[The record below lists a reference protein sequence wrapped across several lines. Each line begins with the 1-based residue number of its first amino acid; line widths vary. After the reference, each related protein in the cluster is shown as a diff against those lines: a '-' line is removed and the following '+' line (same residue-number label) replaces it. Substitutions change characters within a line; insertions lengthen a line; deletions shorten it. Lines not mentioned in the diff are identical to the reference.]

1 MAAAEEV
8 RKGYRDSGARTAR
21 DILKMDKL
29 VVLDFGSQYSHLICR
44 RIREANVYCE
54 LLPYNTPAK
63 VIKEI
68 DPKGI
73 IFSGGPASV
82 YAKNAPKPDKEIFK
96 MGKPI
101 LGICYGHQVLV
112 DSFGGRVKHS
122 NSREYGRAELAI
134 DGIDEKEEREEDN
147 SSDLFKGL
155 GSGIIK
161 CWMSH
166 ADAAEKLPEGFKVLA
181 HTENSFS
188 AAIGNPEKKFYGIQF
203 HPEVVHTEKGGQ
215 ILKNF
220 AQTISRAKPEWNIES
235 FIETT
240 VNDIRKKV
248 GKEKVLAAVSGGID
262 STTVAALMHKAI
274 GDQLSCVFINHG
286 LLRQDEEKE
295 VIRLFKDHLRI
306 NVIYVNAEKQFL
318 SKLKDVSDPEK
329 KRKIIG
335 EEFAN
340 VFAAVVKK
348 KKKKKMMMMKR
359 KKKKKDTEQF
369 QWLAQGTLY
378 PDVIESGVSKGPA
391 AVIKTHHNVGGLPK
405 WLDLKVIEP
414 LRYLYKDEVRK
425 AAKLLGVPDELLK
438 RHPFPGPGLAV
449 RIIGEVTPEKIR
461 ICKHAS
467 KIIED
472 ELKETTADTSVSA
485 SNGGG
490 GQWYDKVWQAY
501 AAVGDDRAV
510 GVLGDE
516 RIYGH
521 IVTIRVVE
529 SMDAMTAD
537 WSRLPYELIEKI
549 SNRITNEVE
558 GVTWVTYAVSS
569 KPPATIEPQ

>member
-1 MAAAEEV
+1 M
-8 RKGYRDSGARTAR
+8 
-21 DILKMDKL
+21 
-29 VVLDFGSQYSHLICR
+29 VLDFGSQYSHLICR

-82 YAKNAPKPDKEIFK
+82 YAQNAPKPDKEIFK
-96 MGKPI
+96 MGKPL

-112 DSFGGRVKHS
+112 DSFGGKVKRT
-122 NSREYGRAELAI
+122 NNREYGRSVLIIE
-134 DGIDEKEEREEDN
+134 GEGEEDT
-147 SSDLFKGL
+147 SDLFKGL
-155 GSGIIK
+155 GPGIMN

-181 HTENSFS
+181 RTESSFS
-188 AAIGNPEKKFYGIQF
+188 AAIGNPDKKFYGIQF
-203 HPEVVHTEKGGQ
+203 HPEVVHTEKGTQ

-220 AQTISRAKPEWNIES
+220 AQTISGAKPEWDIES
-235 FIETT
+235 FIESTIK
-240 VNDIRKKV
+240 DIRKQV

-262 STTVAALMHKAI
+262 STTVAALMHRAI

-286 LLRQDEEKE
+286 LLRQDEEKD
-295 VIRLFKDHLRI
+295 VVRLFKDHLGI
-306 NVIYVNAEKQFL
+306 NIIYVDAEKQFL
-318 SKLKDVSDPEK
+318 GKLKGVSDPEE

-340 VFAAVVKK
+340 VFAAVVK
-348 KKKKKMMMMKR
+348 R
-359 KKKKKDTEQF
+359 KKEEKEKDDADSF

-405 WLDLKVIEP
+405 WLNLKVIEP

-467 KIIED
+467 NIVED
-472 ELKETTADTSVSA
+472 ELKSTAAFAPTSA
-485 SNGGG
+485 SIASPAVAAVAGNDNTAG
-490 GQWYDKVWQAY
+490 WYDRVWQAY

-516 RIYGH
+516 RVYGH
-521 IVTIRVVE
+521 IVIIRIVE
-529 SMDAMTAD
+529 SVDAMTAD

>member
-1 MAAAEEV
+1 
-8 RKGYRDSGARTAR
+8 
-21 DILKMDKL
+21 MDKL

-82 YAKNAPKPDKEIFK
+82 YAQNAPKPDKEIFK
-96 MGKPI
+96 MGKPL

-112 DSFGGRVKHS
+112 DTFGGKVKRS
-122 NSREYGRAELAI
+122 NSREYGRSMLIIE
-134 DGIDEKEEREEDN
+134 GEGGGEEEGT
-147 SSDLFKGL
+147 SDLFKGL
-155 GSGIIK
+155 GPGIMN

-166 ADAAEKLPEGFKVLA
+166 ADAAEILPEGFKVLA
-181 HTENSFS
+181 RTENSFS
-188 AAIGNPEKKFYGIQF
+188 AAIGNPDKKFYGIQF
-203 HPEVVHTEKGGQ
+203 HPEVVHTEKGTQ

-220 AQTISRAKPEWNIES
+220 AQTISGAKPEWDIES
-235 FIETT
+235 FIESTI
-240 VNDIRKKV
+240 NDIRKQV

-286 LLRQDEEKE
+286 LLRQDEEKD
-295 VIRLFKDHLRI
+295 VVRLFKDHLGI

-318 SKLKDVSDPEK
+318 GKLKGVIDPEE

-348 KKKKKMMMMKR
+348 KKNDEE
-359 KKKKKDTEQF
+359 KDADSF

-467 KIIED
+467 KIVED
-472 ELKETTADTSVSA
+472 ELKSTAAFAPTSA
-485 SNGGG
+485 SVASPAAAVATNDNAG
-490 GQWYDKVWQAY
+490 WYDKVWQAY

-516 RIYGH
+516 RVYGH
-521 IVTIRVVE
+521 IVIIRIVE

>member
-1 MAAAEEV
+1 
-8 RKGYRDSGARTAR
+8 
-21 DILKMDKL
+21 MDKI

-82 YAKNAPKPDKEIFK
+82 YAENAPKPDKEIFN
-96 MGKPI
+96 MDKPL

-112 DSFGGRVKHS
+112 DTFGGKVKRS
-122 NSREYGRAELAI
+122 NSREYGRSVLIIE
-134 DGIDEKEEREEDN
+134 GKEEDTP
-147 SSDLFKGL
+147 DLFKGL
-155 GSGIIK
+155 GPGIMN

-166 ADAAEKLPEGFKVLA
+166 ADAAEELPEGFKVLA
-181 HTENSFS
+181 RTESSFS
-188 AAIGNPEKKFYGIQF
+188 AAIGNIDKKYYGIQF
-203 HPEVVHTEKGGQ
+203 HPEVVHTEKGTQ

-220 AQTISRAKPEWNIES
+220 AQTISGAKPEWNIES
-235 FIETT
+235 FIESTI
-240 VNDIRKKV
+240 NDIRKQV

-286 LLRQDEEKE
+286 LLRQDEEKD
-295 VIRLFKDHLRI
+295 VVKLFKDHLGI

-318 SKLKDVSDPEK
+318 GKLKGISDPEE
-329 KRKIIG
+329 KRKVIG

-348 KKKKKMMMMKR
+348 KKNNDEG
-359 KKKKKDTEQF
+359 KDTDSF

-405 WLDLKVIEP
+405 WLNLKVIEP

-425 AAKLLGVPDELLK
+425 AAKLLGVPNELLR

-467 KIIED
+467 KIVED
-472 ELKETTADTSVSA
+472 ELKSTAAFAPTFASIAPAMADTDNNV
-485 SNGGG
+485 G
-490 GQWYDKVWQAY
+490 WYDKVWQAY
-501 AAVGDDRAV
+501 AAVGNDRAV

-516 RIYGH
+516 RVYGH
-521 IVTIRVVE
+521 IVIIRIVE
-529 SMDAMTAD
+529 SSDAMTAD

>member
-1 MAAAEEV
+1 
-8 RKGYRDSGARTAR
+8 
-21 DILKMDKL
+21 MDKL

-82 YAKNAPKPDKEIFK
+82 YAQNAPKPDKEIFK
-96 MGKPI
+96 MGKPL

-112 DSFGGRVKHS
+112 DSFGGKVKRT
-122 NSREYGRAELAI
+122 NSREYGRSVLIIE
-134 DGIDEKEEREEDN
+134 GEGEEGT
-147 SSDLFKGL
+147 SDLFKGL
-155 GSGIIK
+155 GPGIMN

-166 ADAAEKLPEGFKVLA
+166 ADAAEKLPEGFRVLA
-181 HTENSFS
+181 RTENSFS
-188 AAIGNPEKKFYGIQF
+188 AAIGNPDKKFYGIQF
-203 HPEVVHTEKGGQ
+203 HPEVVHTEKGTQ

-220 AQTISRAKPEWNIES
+220 AQTISGAKPEWDIES
-235 FIETT
+235 FIESTI
-240 VNDIRKKV
+240 NDIRRQV

-286 LLRQDEEKE
+286 LLRQDEEKD
-295 VIRLFKDHLRI
+295 VVRLFKDHLGI
-306 NVIYVNAEKQFL
+306 NVIYVDAEKQFL
-318 SKLKDVSDPEK
+318 GKLKGVSDPEE

-340 VFAAVVKK
+340 IFAAVVKK
-348 KKKKKMMMMKR
+348 KKDEE
-359 KKKKKDTEQF
+359 KDAGSF

-405 WLDLKVIEP
+405 WLNLKVIEP

-449 RIIGEVTPEKIR
+449 RIIGEVTSEKIR

-467 KIIED
+467 KIVED
-472 ELKETTADTSVSA
+472 ELKSTAAFAPTSA
-485 SNGGG
+485 SAASTAATATANNVG
-490 GQWYDKVWQAY
+490 WYDKVWQAY

-516 RIYGH
+516 RVYGH
-521 IVTIRVVE
+521 IVIIRIVE
-529 SMDAMTAD
+529 SIDAMTAD

>member
-1 MAAAEEV
+1 
-8 RKGYRDSGARTAR
+8 
-21 DILKMDKL
+21 MDKL

-82 YAKNAPKPDKEIFK
+82 YAQNAPKPDKEIFK
-96 MGKPI
+96 MGKPL

-112 DSFGGRVKHS
+112 DSFGGKVKRT
-122 NSREYGRAELAI
+122 NSREYGRSVLIIE
-134 DGIDEKEEREEDN
+134 GEGEEDT
-147 SSDLFKGL
+147 SDLFKGL
-155 GSGIIK
+155 GPGIMN

-181 HTENSFS
+181 RTESSFS
-188 AAIGNPEKKFYGIQF
+188 AAIGNPDKKFYGIQF
-203 HPEVVHTEKGGQ
+203 HPEVVHTEKGTQ

-220 AQTISRAKPEWNIES
+220 AQTISGAKPEWDIES
-235 FIETT
+235 FIESTIK
-240 VNDIRKKV
+240 DIRKQV

-262 STTVAALMHKAI
+262 STTVAALMHRAI

-286 LLRQDEEKE
+286 LLRQDEEKD
-295 VIRLFKDHLRI
+295 VVRLFKDHLGI
-306 NVIYVNAEKQFL
+306 NIIYVDAEKQFL
-318 SKLKDVSDPEK
+318 GKLKGVSDPEE

-340 VFAAVVKK
+340 VFAAVVK
-348 KKKKKMMMMKR
+348 R
-359 KKKKKDTEQF
+359 KKEEKEKDDADSF

-405 WLDLKVIEP
+405 WLNLKVIEP

-467 KIIED
+467 KIVED
-472 ELKETTADTSVSA
+472 ELKSTAAFAPTSA
-485 SNGGG
+485 SVASAAATAAVDNVG
-490 GQWYDKVWQAY
+490 WYDKIWQAY

-516 RIYGH
+516 RVYGH
-521 IVTIRVVE
+521 IVIIRIVE
-529 SMDAMTAD
+529 SIDAMTAD

>member
-1 MAAAEEV
+1 
-8 RKGYRDSGARTAR
+8 
-21 DILKMDKL
+21 MDKL

-82 YAKNAPKPDKEIFK
+82 YAQNAPKPDKEIFK
-96 MGKPI
+96 MGKPL

-112 DSFGGRVKHS
+112 DSFGGKVKRT
-122 NSREYGRAELAI
+122 NSREYGRAVLVIE
-134 DGIDEKEEREEDN
+134 GEGEEDT
-147 SSDLFKGL
+147 SDLFKGL
-155 GSGIIK
+155 GPGIMN

-181 HTENSFS
+181 RTESSFS
-188 AAIGNPEKKFYGIQF
+188 AAIGNPDKKFYGIQF
-203 HPEVVHTEKGGQ
+203 HPEVVHTEKGTQ

-220 AQTISRAKPEWNIES
+220 AQTISGAKPEWDIES
-235 FIETT
+235 FIESTIK
-240 VNDIRKKV
+240 DIRKQV

-262 STTVAALMHKAI
+262 STTVAALMHRAI

-286 LLRQDEEKE
+286 LLRQDEEKD
-295 VIRLFKDHLRI
+295 VVRLFKDHLGI
-306 NVIYVNAEKQFL
+306 NIIYVDAEKQFL
-318 SKLKDVSDPEK
+318 GKLKGVSDPEE

-340 VFAAVVKK
+340 VFAAVVK
-348 KKKKKMMMMKR
+348 R
-359 KKKKKDTEQF
+359 KKEEKEKDDADSF

-405 WLDLKVIEP
+405 WLNLKVIEP

-467 KIIED
+467 KIVED
-472 ELKETTADTSVSA
+472 ELKSTAAFAPTSA
-485 SNGGG
+485 SVASAAATAAVDNVG
-490 GQWYDKVWQAY
+490 WYDKIWQAY

-516 RIYGH
+516 RVYGH
-521 IVTIRVVE
+521 IVIIRIVE
-529 SMDAMTAD
+529 SIDAMTAD

>member
-1 MAAAEEV
+1 
-8 RKGYRDSGARTAR
+8 
-21 DILKMDKL
+21 MDKL

-82 YAKNAPKPDKEIFK
+82 YAQNAPKPDKEIFK
-96 MGKPI
+96 MGKPL

-112 DSFGGRVKHS
+112 DSFGGKVKRT
-122 NSREYGRAELAI
+122 NSREYGRSVLIIE
-134 DGIDEKEEREEDN
+134 GEGEEDT
-147 SSDLFKGL
+147 SDLFKGL
-155 GSGIIK
+155 GPGIMN

-181 HTENSFS
+181 RTESSFS
-188 AAIGNPEKKFYGIQF
+188 AAIGNPDKKFYGIQF
-203 HPEVVHTEKGGQ
+203 HPEVVHTEKGTQ

-220 AQTISRAKPEWNIES
+220 AQTISGAKPEWDIES
-235 FIETT
+235 FIESTIK
-240 VNDIRKKV
+240 DIRKQV

-262 STTVAALMHKAI
+262 STTVAALMHRAI

-286 LLRQDEEKE
+286 LLRQDEEKD
-295 VIRLFKDHLRI
+295 VVRLFKDHLGI
-306 NVIYVNAEKQFL
+306 NIIYVDAEKQFL
-318 SKLKDVSDPEK
+318 GKLKGVSDPEE

-340 VFAAVVKK
+340 VFAAVVK
-348 KKKKKMMMMKR
+348 R
-359 KKKKKDTEQF
+359 KKEEKEKDDADSF

-405 WLDLKVIEP
+405 WLNLKVIEP

-467 KIIED
+467 KIVED
-472 ELKETTADTSVSA
+472 ELKSTAAFAPTSA
-485 SNGGG
+485 SVASPAVAAVAANDNTAG
-490 GQWYDKVWQAY
+490 WYDRVWQAY

-516 RIYGH
+516 RVYGH
-521 IVTIRVVE
+521 IVTIRIVE
-529 SMDAMTAD
+529 SVDAMTAD

>member
-1 MAAAEEV
+1 
-8 RKGYRDSGARTAR
+8 
-21 DILKMDKL
+21 MDKL

-82 YAKNAPKPDKEIFK
+82 YAENAPKPDKEIFN
-96 MGKPI
+96 MGKPL

-112 DSFGGRVKHS
+112 DTFGGKVKRS
-122 NSREYGRAELAI
+122 NSREYGRSVLIIE
-134 DGIDEKEEREEDN
+134 GKEEEDTP
-147 SSDLFKGL
+147 DLFKGL
-155 GSGIIK
+155 GPGIMN

-166 ADAAEKLPEGFKVLA
+166 ADAAERLPEGFKVLA
-181 HTENSFS
+181 RTESSFS
-188 AAIGNPEKKFYGIQF
+188 AAIGNPDKKYYGIQF
-203 HPEVVHTEKGGQ
+203 HPEVVHTEKGIQ

-220 AQTISRAKPEWNIES
+220 AQTISGAKPEWNIES
-235 FIETT
+235 FIESTI
-240 VNDIRKKV
+240 NDIRKQV

-286 LLRQDEEKE
+286 LLRQDEEKD
-295 VIRLFKDHLRI
+295 VVKLFKDHLGI

-318 SKLKDVSDPEK
+318 GKLKGISDPEE

-348 KKKKKMMMMKR
+348 KKKNNDEG
-359 KKKKKDTEQF
+359 KDTDSF

-405 WLDLKVIEP
+405 WLNLKVIEP

-461 ICKHAS
+461 ICKHSS
-467 KIIED
+467 KIVEE
-472 ELKETTADTSVSA
+472 ELKSTAAFVPTFASVAPAAATTDTDNNV
-485 SNGGG
+485 G
-490 GQWYDKVWQAY
+490 WYDKVWQAY

-516 RIYGH
+516 RVYGH
-521 IVTIRVVE
+521 IVIIRIVE
-529 SMDAMTAD
+529 SIDAMTAD

>member
-1 MAAAEEV
+1 M
-8 RKGYRDSGARTAR
+8 
-21 DILKMDKL
+21 
-29 VVLDFGSQYSHLICR
+29 VLDFGSQYSHLICR

-82 YAKNAPKPDKEIFK
+82 YAQNAPKPDKEIFK
-96 MGKPI
+96 MGKPL

-112 DSFGGRVKHS
+112 DSFGGKVKHT
-122 NSREYGRAELAI
+122 NSREYGRSVLIIE
-134 DGIDEKEEREEDN
+134 GEGEEDT
-147 SSDLFKGL
+147 SDLFKGL
-155 GSGIIK
+155 GPGIMN

-181 HTENSFS
+181 RTENSFS
-188 AAIGNPEKKFYGIQF
+188 AAIGNPDKKFYGIQF
-203 HPEVVHTEKGGQ
+203 HPEVVHTEKGTQ

-220 AQTISRAKPEWNIES
+220 AQTISGAKPEWDIES
-235 FIETT
+235 FIESTIK
-240 VNDIRKKV
+240 DIRKQV

-262 STTVAALMHKAI
+262 STTVAALMHRAI

-286 LLRQDEEKE
+286 LLRQDEEKD
-295 VIRLFKDHLRI
+295 VVRLFKDHLGI
-306 NVIYVNAEKQFL
+306 NIIYVDAEKQFL
-318 SKLKDVSDPEK
+318 GKLKGVSDPEE

-340 VFAAVVKK
+340 VFAAVVK
-348 KKKKKMMMMKR
+348 R
-359 KKKKKDTEQF
+359 KKEEKEKDDADSF

-405 WLDLKVIEP
+405 WLNLKVIEP

-467 KIIED
+467 KIVED
-472 ELKETTADTSVSA
+472 ELKSTAAFAPTSA
-485 SNGGG
+485 SIASPAVAAVAGNDNTAG
-490 GQWYDKVWQAY
+490 WYDRVWQAY

-516 RIYGH
+516 RVYGH
-521 IVTIRVVE
+521 IVIIRIVE
-529 SMDAMTAD
+529 SVDAMTAD

>member
-1 MAAAEEV
+1 
-8 RKGYRDSGARTAR
+8 
-21 DILKMDKL
+21 MDKI

-82 YAKNAPKPDKEIFK
+82 YAENAPKPDKEIFN
-96 MGKPI
+96 MGKPL

-112 DSFGGRVKHS
+112 DTFGGKVKRS
-122 NSREYGRAELAI
+122 NSREYGRSVLIIE
-134 DGIDEKEEREEDN
+134 GKEEDTP
-147 SSDLFKGL
+147 DLFKGL
-155 GSGIIK
+155 GPGIMN

-166 ADAAEKLPEGFKVLA
+166 ADAAEELPEGFKVLA
-181 HTENSFS
+181 RTESSFS
-188 AAIGNPEKKFYGIQF
+188 AAIGNIDKKYYGIQF
-203 HPEVVHTEKGGQ
+203 HPEVVHTEKGTQ

-220 AQTISRAKPEWNIES
+220 AQTISGAKPEWNIES
-235 FIETT
+235 FIESTI
-240 VNDIRKKV
+240 NDIRKQV

-286 LLRQDEEKE
+286 LLRQDEEKD
-295 VIRLFKDHLRI
+295 VVKLFKDHLGI

-318 SKLKDVSDPEK
+318 GKLKGISDPEE
-329 KRKIIG
+329 KRKVIG

-348 KKKKKMMMMKR
+348 KKKNNDEG
-359 KKKKKDTEQF
+359 KDTDSF

-405 WLDLKVIEP
+405 WLNLKVIEP

-425 AAKLLGVPDELLK
+425 AAKLLGVPKELLR

-467 KIIED
+467 KIVED
-472 ELKETTADTSVSA
+472 ELKSTAAFAPTFASIAPATADTDNNV
-485 SNGGG
+485 G
-490 GQWYDKVWQAY
+490 WYDKVWQAY
-501 AAVGDDRAV
+501 AAVGNDRAV

-516 RIYGH
+516 RVYGH
-521 IVTIRVVE
+521 IVIIRIVE
-529 SMDAMTAD
+529 SSDAMTAD